1 MQTIEQAKKS
11 MARVTFSDEQ
21 RARSQKV
28 LNEAEKFLEVLWSNA
43 KPSPELTLASRSLE
57 EAVMWH
63 SKAIS
68 NESK

>member
-1 MQTIEQAKKS
+1 MQTVDEAKKS
-11 MARVTFSDEQ
+11 MARVTFNEEQ
-21 RARSQKV
+21 RARSQHV
-28 LNEAEKFLEVLWSNA
+28 WLAAERFLEIMWANA
-43 KPSPELTLASRSLE
+43 AASPELTLASRAVE